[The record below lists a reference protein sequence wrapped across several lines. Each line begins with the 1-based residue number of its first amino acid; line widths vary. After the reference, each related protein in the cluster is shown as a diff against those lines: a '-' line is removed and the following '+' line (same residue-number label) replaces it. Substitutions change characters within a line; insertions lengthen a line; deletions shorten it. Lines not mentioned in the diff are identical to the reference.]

1 MPEEVGRQAARAL
14 FEEISR
20 GGVVDSAHQVPEL
33 DLPWPIQ
40 RGCNG
45 LARPEASTSRAR
57 LARQL

>member
-33 DLPWPIQ
+33 DFKWPME
-40 RGCNG
+40 RKFNE
-45 LARPEASTSRAR
+45 LSSFEAS
-57 LARQL
+57 